1 MKSVTRRSRAA
12 AALTAV
18 VLLHLAACSGGSTTT
33 DELSYQIDQPLKAG
47 VIGARGASVAI
58 LVGHGPVTVT
68 EEHRYSGG
76 KPATAHQVEGQ
87 TLRLTESGC
96 GDDNAR
102 CEVGYTIR
110 MPKAMSADITAE
122 AGAVKLDGVA
132 GDVHVVTQAGA
143 VHSGG
148 YDAFTYD
155 ITSLLNG
162 GTNTIVVG
170 VHDPT
175 DAGTQAVG
183 KQRRNDVLPHAGG
196 GIFYTGA
203 SGIWQTV
210 WLEPT
215 PAARVTRVDLVP
227 TLSNNRLSVTVH
239 GAGLSG
245 HTVTATVLSGTTQVG
260 TANGGTGNSFSVPVP
275 DAHRWSRRKCVRTP
289 PTRCS
294 AP

>member
-33 DELSYQIDQPLKAG
+33 DELSYQIDQPLKAV

-58 LVGHGPVTVT
+58 LVGDGPVTVT

-143 VHSGG
+143 VQGLALASDQVSIKSEAG
-148 YDAFTYD
+148 AA
-155 ITSLLNG
+155 SLEFAKAPTLVRTTTG
-162 GTNTIVVG
+162 VG
-170 VHDPT
+170 AVELRVPGSTAYAVDVH
-175 DAGTQAVG
+175 
-183 KQRRNDVLPHAGG
+183 
-196 GIFYTGA
+196 TGA
-203 SGIWQTV
+203 GASSV
-210 WLEPT
+210 K
-215 PAARVTRVDLVP
+215 VDQDP
-227 TLSNNRLSVTVH
+227 SST
-239 GAGLSG
+239 
-245 HTVTATVLSGTTQVG
+245 
-260 TANGGTGNSFSVPVP
+260 
-275 DAHRWSRRKCVRTP
+275 HRIEVRTEVGAVKIEP
-289 PTRCS
+289 LP
-294 AP
+294 